1 MTTEKEILALA
12 DNMAAAASQLSA
24 MTYDTLMS
32 NREELRTRVHELFEN
47 LDLKKDNQVRY
58 N

>member
-32 NREELRTRVHELFEN
+32 NREELRTRVHELFKN
-47 LDLKKDNQVRY
+47 LDLKKES
-58 N
+58 